1 MRIQSGKILA
11 ISFFLIIVPDI
22 SAQAIMPQINVGLV
36 NTADMDPK
44 VLNAAL
50 ELAAMIV
57 SRTGVELL
65 MVDCSHRKCE
75 PVPPCAGFTGPRQI
89 SIRLIR
95 RLHMGSSA
103 VGFGKLGRA
112 DRLETRPGSGSVYVF
127 CEMIEAVAK
136 DRMAPLQDVLG
147 VVVAHEIG
155 HLLIG
160 PGHSATGIMKSKFR
174 EREWGQAAQ
183 GTLRFT
189 PWQAEIIRNGVLS
202 RDRPTQ
208 AKH

>member
-1 MRIQSGKILA
+1 MKIKSGKTLA
-11 ISFFLIIVPDI
+11 ISFFLGIVADM
-22 SAQAIMPQINVGLV
+22 SAQATRPQINVGLV

-44 VLNAAL
+44 ALNAAL
-50 ELAAMIV
+50 KLAAMIV

-65 MVDCSHRKCE
+65 LVDCSHEKSE
-75 PVPPCAGFTGPRQI
+75 PAPPCAGFTGPSQI

-95 RLHMGSSA
+95 RLHKGSSA

-112 DRLETRPGSGSVYVF
+112 DRLEAWPGSGSVYVF

-136 DRMAPLQDVLG
+136 DRMAPLQDILG

-160 PGHSATGIMKSKFR
+160 PGHSATGLMQRKFR
-174 EREWGQAAQ
+174 ERQWGEAAQ

-189 PWQAEIIRNGVLS
+189 PWQAEIIRNGALN
-202 RDRPTQ
+202 RNRHDQKP
-208 AKH
+208 